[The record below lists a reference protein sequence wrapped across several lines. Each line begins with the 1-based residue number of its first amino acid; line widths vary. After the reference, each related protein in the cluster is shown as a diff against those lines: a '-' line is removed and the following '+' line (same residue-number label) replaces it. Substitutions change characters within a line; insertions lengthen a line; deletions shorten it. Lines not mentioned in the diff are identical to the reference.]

1 MATRT
6 PDESTLTIRL
16 RVEGMRCHSCEQKLG
31 AWLRDIDGVI
41 DVDAS
46 YENSLVTIHA
56 NGDVQFEEMIKAIMR
71 AGFKAGAPS
80 VIDDPSVDA
89 AAELPIQAERS
100 DESVAQALRDAIAA
114 VSASGVIPEFD
125 DEVEDAVEE
134 PAPEPIEETAV
145 EPVADEPIVEPVTQ
159 PTVASTRY
167 RRLKL
172 SAVGMHCGAC
182 EKLVSMQAK
191 QVDGVAAVEAD
202 AQEQTVTVYLE
213 REVATERLEEA
224 VTAAGFTP
232 GDPFILGV
240 GFVKELPE
248 INPAGAPAS
257 TPEATPAPVPA
268 AAPVPDTK
276 AAVAAVMAGVT
287 AAEAFPTAEFPDAAP
302 ACPTAQAAEAKLA
315 ASTPTPTA
323 EEPTAE
329 VRSEDSA
336 DGEGGEAA
344 RAPIKDPERSA
355 SAVGAAAAGVV
366 DATFAVAGMTCASC
380 SSIIEKSTA
389 KTPGIVTSTVNLA
402 TERLAVTYDPAVIDP
417 DGIKAVVDGLGYS
430 ATPLHTAASDKPTAG
445 GKVTLALLG
454 MTCASCASVIEKSL
468 LKLDGV
474 TSATV
479 NLAANTGTVE
489 FDPTVV
495 GVDDLINAVK
505 AAGYDAAVKVE
516 VALGSDAEDT
526 QALAQAAAYKREVR
540 MFIFSLALS
549 LPLLIL
555 AMVPPFMD
563 LVPLK
568 ISEWLAGAI
577 GGAWDPM
584 LVSKYIQFLLAA
596 PVQFIA
602 GARFYKGA
610 WHAIK
615 RMSGNMDLLIAIG
628 TSAAF
633 FYSAAATF
641 IPALQMEPAFY
652 ETAALLIMFVLMG
665 KLLEA
670 RAKGKTSDAIK
681 KLMGLAAKTAR
692 VVRGGVEIDIPVD
705 QVLVGDL
712 IVVRPG
718 EKVPVDGVVVE
729 GSSAV
734 DESMLTGE
742 SIPVEKNAGDNV
754 IGATMNKLG
763 SFRFRAT
770 RVGADT
776 ALAQIVRLVEDAQG
790 SKAPVQR
797 FADIISAVFVPFVIA
812 AALLTFLFW
821 AFAGPLLYG
830 AMPDPTASLLIF
842 EPILM
847 AAATNGWWIAALLAG
862 IAVVVIACPCA
873 LGLATP
879 TAIMVGTGRGAE
891 NGILIKSGEALETA
905 YKISAIVFDK
915 TGTLTHGKPEVTN
928 IELAEGHDATRV
940 FTFAAALEKNSEH
953 PLAEAIIN
961 RAKAD
966 NIVIPAVE
974 GFSAV
979 PGHGVEG
986 TVDGMRVVFGNRK
999 LMAREGIDISRFED
1013 RIAELEDEGK
1023 TVMLVGVNGQKLA
1036 GMIAVADT
1044 LKPNSAEAVSRL
1056 QDMGVKVFMITGDNR
1071 RTANSIARLVGIP
1084 AEQVLAEVLPEHKA
1098 SEVAK
1103 LQAEGL
1109 TVAMV
1114 GDGINDTPALAQ
1126 ADVGI
1131 AMGAGTDVAMETG
1144 GIVLIKNDLRDV
1156 VTAIELSRATM
1167 RKIRQNFVWAL
1178 GYNTVLIPVAA
1189 VGLLSAFPWVAGA
1202 AMAFS
1207 SVSVVTNSLLLRGF
1221 KPSLRIAKKPS
1232 GRRTAPPTSPT
1243 TATSADVRKDPS

>member
-1 MATRT
+1 METRS
-6 PDESTLTIRL
+6 PEGSSIGIRL
-16 RVEGMRCHSCEQKLG
+16 RVDGMRCHSCEQKLG
-31 AWLRDIDGVI
+31 AWLGDIDGVTE
-41 DVDAS
+41 VVAS
-46 YENSLVTIHA
+46 YEDSLVTIRAHE
-56 NGDVQFEEMIKAIMR
+56 DIEFEEIIKAIMR

-80 VIDDPSVDA
+80 VIVDPTVDA
-89 AAELPIQAERS
+89 AAELPIEAVKS
-100 DESVAQALRDAIAA
+100 DEVVAQALRDAIEAVTAA
-114 VSASGVIPEFD
+114 GITPER
-125 DEVEDAVEE
+125 DEEAAEQ
-134 PAPEPIEETAV
+134 PTAEV
-145 EPVADEPIVEPVTQ
+145 AVADVTPVYEDESGSEPTPVSGT
-159 PTVASTRY
+159 Y
-167 RRLKL
+167 RRIKL
-172 SAVGMHCGAC
+172 SSVGMHCGAC
-182 EKLVSMQAK
+182 EKLVMMQTK
-191 QVDGVAAVEAD
+191 NVDGVVAAEAD
-202 AQEQTVTVYLE
+202 AEAQTVTVYTE
-213 REVATERLEEA
+213 REVPTDALADA
-224 VTAAGFTP
+224 VIAAGFTP
-232 GDPFILGV
+232 GTPFVLGV
-240 GFVKELPE
+240 GFVSELP
-248 INPAGAPAS
+248 GA
-257 TPEATPAPVPA
+257 TPA
-268 AAPVPDTK
+268 AAPTSAPVVAPAPDTTP
-276 AAVAAVMAGVT
+276 AVAAALAGVT
-287 AAEAFPTAEFPDAAP
+287 AEQAFPSDARP
-302 ACPTAQAAEAKLA
+302 STESACPTAAAAEAKIA
-315 ASTPTPTA
+315 AATAVTA
-323 EEPTAE
+323 EGAPSMA
-329 VRSEDSA
+329 RSEDSTA
-336 DGEGGEAA
+336 QDANDT
-344 RAPIKDPERSA
+344 APPPSEDPERRATEGARTPSA
-355 SAVGAAAAGVV
+355 TL
-366 DATFAVAGMTCASC
+366 DATFAVSGMTCASC
-380 SSIIEKSTA
+380 SSIIEKVTG
-389 KTPGIVTSTVNLA
+389 KTPGIVRSSVNLA
-402 TERLAVTYDPAVIDP
+402 TERLAVTYDPAVIDEA
-417 DGIKAVVDGLGYS
+417 GIKAVVDGLGYG
-430 ATPLHTAASDKPTAG
+430 ATPMNTAG
-445 GKVTLALLG
+445 GSATTGGRVTLALIG
-454 MTCASCASVIEKSL
+454 MTCASCAAVIEKAL

-479 NLAANTGTVE
+479 NLAANTGTIE
-489 FDPTVV
+489 FDPALV
-495 GVDDLINAVK
+495 GVDEIITAVRDE
-505 AAGYDAAVKVE
+505 GYDAAVKVE
-516 VALGSDAEDT
+516 HVLGSDAEDT
-526 QALAQAAAYKREVR
+526 QAIAQAASYKHDVR
-540 MFIFSLALS
+540 MFAFSVALS
-549 LPLLIL
+549 IPLFLI

-568 ISEWLAGAI
+568 ISEWLAATV

-584 LVSKYIQFLLAA
+584 MVSKYLMFLLAA

-615 RMSGNMDLLIAIG
+615 RFSGNMDLLVAIG

-641 IPALQMEPAFY
+641 IPMLQMEPAFY
-652 ETAALLIMFVLMG
+652 ETSALLITFVLMG

-692 VVRGGVEIDIPVD
+692 VVRGGEEIDVPIE
-705 QVLVGDL
+705 QVVVGDL
-712 IVVRPG
+712 VVVRPG
-718 EKVPVDGVVVE
+718 EKVPVDGMVVE

-742 SIPVEKNAGDNV
+742 SMPVEKNVGDNV

-797 FADIISAVFVPFVIA
+797 FADRISAVFVPFVIG

-821 AFAGPLLYG
+821 AFAGPVIFG
-830 AMPDPTASLLIF
+830 TVPDPTSSILILQ
-842 EPILM
+842 PILM
-847 AAATNGWWIAALLAG
+847 AAAANGWWIAALLAG

-891 NGILIKSGEALETA
+891 NGILIKSGDALETA

-915 TGTLTHGKPEVTN
+915 TGTLTHGKPEVTD
-928 IELAEGHDATRV
+928 IELAEGHDTARV

-953 PLAEAIIN
+953 PLAEAVVN

-966 NIVIPAVE
+966 GIEIPAVE

-986 TVDGMRVVFGNRK
+986 TVNGMRVAFGNRK

-1023 TVMLVGVNGQKLA
+1023 TVMLVGVNGAKLA

-1189 VGLLSAFPWVAGA
+1189 VGLLSPFPWIAGA

-1207 SVSVVTNSLLLRGF
+1207 SVSVVTNSLLLRFF
-1221 KPSLRIAKKPS
+1221 KPSLR
-1232 GRRTAPPTSPT
+1232 TADAPKSDSSA
-1243 TATSADVRKDPS
+1243 TATPAAA